1 MQESTITDIDFSSFS
16 FKVNHISMEEKDN
29 SSEKVVMGVAKL
41 DGIEIDDIW
50 NLENLPRTVFID

>member
-41 DGIEIDDIW
+41 DGIEIDDI
-50 NLENLPRTVFID
+50 